1 MSKGENPYQVV
12 RCLGIARHE
21 SSKGLFIA
29 LLGTITVTEK
39 PAKGNRFADKS
50 AKHAVLRGT
59 EPG

>member
-1 MSKGENPYQVV
+1 V

-50 AKHAVLRGT
+50 AKHAVLRVT